1 MGVQLPIFPLGV
13 VLFPGMPLSLH
24 IFEDRYRRLVQH
36 LRDSDDDDRCLGV
49 VAIREGYEVGSTA
62 VHSAHRFGCEA
73 VLSEVRERPD
83 GRYDIDMVGRRRLRV
98 DGMDD
103 SQPYLVG
110 DVAYLPDADGADVD
124 RAAGRALAAF
134 GAYRRRLGAV
144 RGTRIEVA
152 ELPDDAL
159 MLSYALSAGGLF
171 LLSDRQALLEDADA
185 ATRLN
190 RLARLLR
197 SETAAMTALPSL
209 PATELAR
216 TGWSPN

>member
-1 MGVQLPIFPLGV
+1 
-13 VLFPGMPLSLH
+13 
-24 IFEDRYRRLVQH
+24 
-36 LRDSDDDDRCLGV
+36 
-49 VAIREGYEVGSTA
+49 
-62 VHSAHRFGCEA
+62 
-73 VLSEVRERPD
+73 
-83 GRYDIDMVGRRRLRV
+83 
-98 DGMDD
+98 MDD

-110 DVAYLPDADGADVD
+110 DVAYLPDADGTDVD

-197 SETAAMTALPSL
+197 HDGAPEPAGHRAGPHRLVTQLTARLLSL
-209 PATELAR
+209 GGAGPAGRGASRPRQSKTSRDVDR
-216 TGWSPN
+216 T